1 MHQKPSSRVRKG
13 PVSIFAERAEA
24 LQWRFSLADPYC
36 PKRARIVN
44 NVWSPDCVCVKIGK
58 SFIFA
63 RFATG
68 PTDGEDHQKP
78 AEGGLG
84 DPVLAGMA
92 VT

>member
-1 MHQKPSSRVRKG
+1 MHSNRWSRVWKG
-13 PVSIFAERAEA
+13 RGRE

-36 PKRARIVN
+36 PKRGRIVN
-44 NVWSPDCVCVKIGK
+44 NVWSPDCVCVKIEK
-58 SFIFA
+58 SCLFA

-78 AEGGLG
+78 AEGGVG
-84 DPVLAGMA
+84 DPVFTGMA